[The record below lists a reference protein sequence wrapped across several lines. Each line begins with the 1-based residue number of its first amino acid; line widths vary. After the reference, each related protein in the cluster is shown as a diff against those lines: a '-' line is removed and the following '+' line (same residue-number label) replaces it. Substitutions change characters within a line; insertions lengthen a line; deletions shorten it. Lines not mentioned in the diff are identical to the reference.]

1 MSNKKGIKYNSKS
14 ALILKQ
20 YAPEDIQKMLNSG
33 EFKSVI
39 MRRLQVNA
47 KAFNDYMEQHNLTY
61 RVPDKPKVSSKE
73 TGNAKGEQNGSAS
86 DEEPLERFQRLFK
99 ERKQKRTLQELK
111 DSYY

>member
-14 ALILKQ
+14 SLILQK
-20 YAPEDIQKMLNSG
+20 YTPEDIQKLLNSG

-39 MRRLQVNA
+39 IRNLGVHV
-47 KAFNDYMEQHNLTY
+47 KAFNDYMRQHNLTY
-61 RVPDKPKVSSKE
+61 QVPDKPKFSSRE
-73 TGNAKGEQNGSAS
+73 MSNARGEQNCSAS

-111 DSYY
+111 DAYY